1 MRSAKNII
9 SSLELTKFC
18 FSPVRDSNAHWWASA
33 IFFKRSLSYFGSSLN
48 ASIWEKDI
56 CEWVSFAFSSFAWLM
71 TMDSIEDLNQKLTR
85 QFSLLQLPDWIW
97 LNWPDDREFLIAIR
111 FRPSNLK
118 QIRLKKIWQR
128 EFWEETFRAFI
139 PDEYNAT
146 NKITGD
152 HDIACKWL
160 KTLF

>member
-1 MRSAKNII
+1 
-9 SSLELTKFC
+9 
-18 FSPVRDSNAHWWASA
+18 
-33 IFFKRSLSYFGSSLN
+33 
-48 ASIWEKDI
+48 
-56 CEWVSFAFSSFAWLM
+56 
-71 TMDSIEDLNQKLTR
+71 MDSIEDLNQKLTR